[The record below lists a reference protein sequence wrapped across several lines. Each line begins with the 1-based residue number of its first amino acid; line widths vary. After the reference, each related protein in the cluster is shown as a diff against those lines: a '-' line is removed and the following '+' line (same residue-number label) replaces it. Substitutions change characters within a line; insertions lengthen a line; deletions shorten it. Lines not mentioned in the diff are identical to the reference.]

1 MPHSKGIAKI
11 HKDPF
16 RVLRVIGRA
25 PYYLLH
31 VNHVNVS
38 LANAKHFKEGRTD
51 PSLSVTYFPSRGLI
65 VRSHKS
71 NGKKT
76 MSRLTKKIMIPDSL
90 NTVFHRPLATD
101 KTLLAK
107 RQKQK
112 LLLFSV
118 E

>member
-1 MPHSKGIAKI
+1 
-11 HKDPF
+11 
-16 RVLRVIGRA
+16 
-25 PYYLLH
+25 
-31 VNHVNVS
+31 
-38 LANAKHFKEGRTD
+38 
-51 PSLSVTYFPSRGLI
+51 
-65 VRSHKS
+65 
-71 NGKKT
+71 

-118 E
+118 EWIIMIIIIMLWNEGTQIG